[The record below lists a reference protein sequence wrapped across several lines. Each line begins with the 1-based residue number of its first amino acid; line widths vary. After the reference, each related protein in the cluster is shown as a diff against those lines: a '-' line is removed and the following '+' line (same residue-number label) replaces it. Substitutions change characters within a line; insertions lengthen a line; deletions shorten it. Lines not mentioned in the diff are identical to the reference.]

1 MATTAEK
8 TAAYK
13 NNSTIT
19 APAGC
24 ARLPQQAGHVSPC
37 RPPCRLFHL
46 AAAFSLR
53 ARIRPKRNRR
63 EEPALAEMPRY
74 FFNLAPGLPIDE
86 EGEELPDDDAAKE
99 LGRQTALE
107 IVRDGPPT
115 VPGERLVVSNEKG
128 EMVDE
133 IYLDSQD
140 GPEEGSK

>member
-1 MATTAEK
+1 
-8 TAAYK
+8 
-13 NNSTIT
+13 
-19 APAGC
+19 
-24 ARLPQQAGHVSPC
+24 
-37 RPPCRLFHL
+37 
-46 AAAFSLR
+46 
-53 ARIRPKRNRR
+53 
-63 EEPALAEMPRY
+63 MPRY